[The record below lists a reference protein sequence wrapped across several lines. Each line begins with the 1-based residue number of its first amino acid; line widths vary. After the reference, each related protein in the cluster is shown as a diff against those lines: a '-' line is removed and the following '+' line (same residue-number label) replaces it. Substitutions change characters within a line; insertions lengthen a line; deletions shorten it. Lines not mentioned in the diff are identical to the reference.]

1 MSSMS
6 LLSEPDAPPPL
17 QDVFRASTLRGYV
30 GSTWNRRPYIWYVA
44 TGELRA
50 RQMNSVLGNLWHLLN
65 PILQIGVFF
74 LIFGVVLKTDRGV
87 DNFMLFLTVGVIIF
101 QFSQK
106 ATTEGAKSIVSN
118 GGLMRSISFPRAV
131 LPFTATCI
139 ETLAIIPAVLVLLSV
154 AVLTGQAPDLR
165 WFALIPILALQTA
178 FNAGAAMV
186 AARATSHVR
195 DVEQILPFL
204 FRLLFYAS
212 AIIFSADAYIEAGY
226 RWLFVA
232 NPLYSIT
239 TSARWAMGIGEIDR
253 WIVLSVVAWGIG
265 LLAGGFIWFRA
276 AEATY
281 GRQ

>member
-1 MSSMS
+1 MLYMS
-6 LLSEPDAPPPL
+6 LFSEPDAPPSL
-17 QDVFRASTLRGYV
+17 QDVFRTSTLRGYV
-30 GSTWNRRPYIWYVA
+30 RSTWNRRPYVWYVA

-50 RQMNSVLGNLWHLLN
+50 RQMNTMLGNLWHLLN

-87 DNFMLFLTVGVIIF
+87 DNFILFLTVGVIIF

-106 ATTEGAKSIVSN
+106 ATLEGAKSIVNN

-139 ETLAIIPAVLVLLSV
+139 EMLAFIPALFVLVSV
-154 AVLTGQAPDLR
+154 AVLTGETPGLR
-165 WFALIPILALQTA
+165 WLALVPILVLQTA

-195 DVEQILPFL
+195 DFEQVLPFL

-239 TSARWAMGIGEIDR
+239 TSARWAMGIGEIDG
-253 WIVLSVVAWGIG
+253 WIVLSIVAWGTG
-265 LLAGGFIWFRA
+265 LLVGGFSWFRA